1 MSTEPVN
8 QTLVKPRVGDGT
20 PGPGRPKGSENK
32 ATTEVRQVIRR
43 MLEQAGPQMEGWLEE
58 VAKKDPA
65 KALELVLRACEYAI
79 PKMRRTELAGSGGGD
94 LFEALRAARE
104 RASRPHENPPAAV
117 APVSVQA
124 APPTK
129 PLQQQA
135 AENLAAYRAGEPT
148 ATEPHPCE
156 SPPVRLPP
164 LADNSPGREG
174 FDPRSDNDVYRP
186 F

>member
-1 MSTEPVN
+1 MSTDPVN
-8 QTLVKPRVGDGT
+8 QTLVKRRVGDGT

-43 MLEQAGPQMEGWLEE
+43 MLEKAGPQMEGWLEE

-135 AENLAAYRAGEPT
+135 AENLAAYRAGAPQTREPAESYAPPRAFRLRNDQSPDT
-148 ATEPHPCE
+148 A
-156 SPPVRLPP
+156 
-164 LADNSPGREG
+164 G
-174 FDPRSDNDVYRP
+174 DVYNP
-186 F
+186 MEKLS